1 MLRNANLEQS
11 ELAKFIKNKVLTNDS
26 NLFDRIISIR
36 EYIEARNE
44 DKNGAF
50 CDYFELGNWF
60 YEAMQAC
67 DFDAGDF
74 LDEVEQELEIEYRE
88 ASKERAERE
97 EDYLRMVGAK

>member
-1 MLRNANLEQS
+1 MLRNTNLEQS
-11 ELAKFIKNKVLTNDS
+11 ELAEFIKNKVLANDS

-97 EDYLRMVGAK
+97 ENYLRMVGAK